1 MENEIKIGS
10 KVSFKD
16 GEDTFEGTVVENC
29 YDNVYKVKVDESYL
43 VVDADC
49 FCSENEE
56 SHETSSV
63 DEPPKPKRG
72 RKSVK

>member
-49 FCSENEE
+49 FNTKENKSDEPILQ
-56 SHETSSV
+56 S
-63 DEPPKPKRG
+63 EPPKPKRG
-72 RKSVK
+72 RKPVK

>member
-29 YDNVYKVKVDESYL
+29 YDNVYKVKVDDS
-43 VVDADC
+43 AI
-49 FCSENEE
+49 
-56 SHETSSV
+56 
-63 DEPPKPKRG
+63 K
-72 RKSVK
+72 KSQPEKSIRIMRAIIEAVN